1 MFAIYLF
8 TTRPP
13 PPRPPHTLLPSPHL
27 QHHGDDIEAIENDGW
42 DYLKV
47 AAAIVTCGF
56 ANIAAFLAAKGKPF
70 GRKAPADQPFSF
82 LRVAVS
88 WAQGKKGFWVHPTS
102 GRTSEG
108 KVRSVLFRAPDFPSL
123 TSICLVQC
131 CLCGA
136 VWDSHHLQ
144 LQYFDGRVTLTPG
157 RCVHKYIDSGFTE
170 YDHLMVVAMA
180 LEMVG
185 GRQALVGGKVPQ
197 QQLSKC
203 KAAYGTVNFGD
214 MTSEVRA
221 SYDRD
226 NDKRKVATFEDMH
239 CGKKVN
245 AYYTYIMK
253 TPKDQQREPKC
264 KCCTLKFQMRIGGRP
279 QERVHHQHKWE

>member
-1 MFAIYLF
+1 M
-8 TTRPP
+8 
-13 PPRPPHTLLPSPHL
+13 
-27 QHHGDDIEAIENDGW
+27 AIENDGW

-47 AAAIVTCGF
+47 VAAIATCGYTT
-56 ANIAAFLAAKGKPF
+56 IAAFLAAKGG
-70 GRKAPADQPFSF
+70 GRKAAAGQPFSF

-88 WAQGKKGFWVHPTS
+88 WAQGSKGFWVHPSS

-108 KVRSVLFRAPDFPSL
+108 KVSSVLFRAPDFPSL

-136 VWDSHHLQ
+136 VWDRHHLQ
-144 LQYFDGRVTLTPG
+144 LQYFARRVTLTPR

-180 LEMVG
+180 LEMMG

-197 QQLSKC
+197 HHLSKV
-203 KAAYGTVNFGD
+203 KAAYGSVKVSD
-214 MTSEVRA
+214 MTRKETT
-221 SYDRD
+221 SYMND
-226 NDKRKVATFEDMH
+226 NTKSRVATFEDMH
-239 CGKKVN
+239 CGKKVM

-264 KCCTLKFQMRIGGRP
+264 KCCTLKFQMRIGGR